1 MTNASSVVLVVED
14 DSAIR
19 DVMREE
25 LESQGL
31 RVLGASSGEESLMIL
46 ETRAVDVVI
55 MDLRMPG
62 MNGVETSIA
71 IKHRFP
77 NLPIILCTVCDESH
91 VRKFIGREIQSY
103 LPKPFTLDQL
113 NTTVQTA
120 LARAR

>member
-77 NLPIILCTVCDESH
+77 SLPIILCTVCDESH

-113 NTTVQTA
+113 NNTVQTA
-120 LARAR
+120 LARFH

>member
-1 MTNASSVVLVVED
+1 MVLVVED

-77 NLPIILCTVCDESH
+77 SLPIILCTVCDESH

-113 NTTVQTA
+113 NNTVQTA
-120 LARAR
+120 LARFH